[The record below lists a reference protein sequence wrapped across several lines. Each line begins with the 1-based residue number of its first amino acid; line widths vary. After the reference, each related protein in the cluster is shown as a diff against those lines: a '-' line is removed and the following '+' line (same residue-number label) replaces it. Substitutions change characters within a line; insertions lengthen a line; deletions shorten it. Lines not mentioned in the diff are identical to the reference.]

1 MTKTTFEMVKGDL
14 KPSVLATLKY
24 SDGTIVNLT
33 GCTAKF
39 HMKKG
44 TTVKVNA
51 AATILT
57 PATNGQVRYDWT
69 GTDTTVTLDAD
80 GYVVYEAEF
89 EITFADGN
97 VMTFP
102 TKAEFEIKFRDVYE

>member
-1 MTKTTFEMVKGDL
+1 MTKTTFEMVKGDR

-24 SDGTIVNLT
+24 SDGTTVDLT

-44 TTVKVNA
+44 ATVKVNA
-51 AATILT
+51 SATIIS
-57 PATNGQVRYDWT
+57 PPTNGQVRYDWII
-69 GTDTTVTLDAD
+69 GDTDVTLEAD
-80 GYVVYEAEF
+80 GYVLYEAEF
-89 EITFADGN
+89 EITFADGK

>member
-24 SDGTIVNLT
+24 SDGTVVDLT

-44 TTVKVNA
+44 ATVKVNA
-51 AATILT
+51 AATIVA
-57 PATNGQVRYDWT
+57 PATSGQVRYDWT
-69 GTDTTVTLDAD
+69 GTDTTVTLEAD
-80 GYVVYEAEF
+80 GYVLYEAEF
-89 EITFADGN
+89 EITFADSK

>member
-1 MTKTTFEMVKGDL
+1 MVKNDL

-51 AATILT
+51 SATIVAPPT
-57 PATNGQVRYDWT
+57 SGQVRYDWA

-80 GYVVYEAEF
+80 GYVFYEAEF
-89 EITFADGN
+89 EITFADAK

-102 TKAEFEIKFRDVYE
+102 TKAEFEIKFRDMYE